1 MLLLTEMMLFY
12 WNLLH
17 EFTSNIKKIS
27 AVSDWAQHVNTKLE
41 SGFKKP
47 LHLESASSLSHP
59 TGSALSRVTHT
70 TTNTT
75 TTATAPS
82 ATPEGSVFDDDVEAE
97 EHTPD
102 EADGPEHLVA
112 YTLAN
117 MSKIAHNQKLMVA
130 KFLHSFK
137 FLKY

>member
-1 MLLLTEMMLFY
+1 M
-12 WNLLH
+12 
-17 EFTSNIKKIS
+17 
-27 AVSDWAQHVNTKLE
+27 
-41 SGFKKP
+41 P

-59 TGSALSRVTHT
+59 TGSALSRVTHA

-75 TTATAPS
+75 TTATAPP
-82 ATPEGSVFDDDVEAE
+82 ATPRAPCLMMMLKLKN
-97 EHTPD
+97 TPD

-117 MSKIAHNQKLMVA
+117 MSKTAHNQKLMVA